1 MDGGSMRL
9 FVNLAS
15 PTGLPT
21 TEITFADLAKSAG
34 YKTALIGSLDF
45 LLIFFIHTVHA
56 PVLKYGYELDF
67 KIITFSF
74 TACTA
79 HQFSSV

>member
-1 MDGGSMRL
+1 MRL

-34 YKTALIGSLDF
+34 YKTALIGTSLSLF
-45 LLIFFIHTVHA
+45 WISFSY
-56 PVLKYGYELDF
+56 VL
-67 KIITFSF
+67 F
-74 TACTA
+74 TLRM
-79 HQFSSV
+79 HLY